1 MDWKEW
7 TLGKLADLVW
17 GFFIGKKQSALSN
30 KKGKNII
37 DVIKN
42 REGENT
48 ILVKSPKCDF
58 NSNSVLVVMPGE
70 EAIFVNNGK
79 IVGTFKEGRYTLNTS
94 NYPFLS
100 DLVTLI
106 SGDRI
111 FTSNIY
117 FVRNCISFPIDW
129 GTSLQV
135 RDPVQRVS
143 TRVMCRGVYRI
154 KICNSVL
161 FLKCYIGNGK
171 ETINQYEFAQ
181 LLKDEILQTIKSK
194 LVSHILECNEE
205 IIGIS
210 RKQTLLAEE
219 ISKEIESSYKEY
231 GFKIMSFNIS
241 GIEVLIDNRREKI
254 ENAYSQKRIDE
265 IN

>member
-1 MDWKEW
+1 MDWKAW
-7 TLGKLADLVW
+7 GLGKIVDLVW
-17 GFFIGKKQSALSN
+17 DFFVSKKQHTLSR
-30 KKGKNII
+30 KREKNII

-42 REGENT
+42 EGGENT
-48 ILVKSPKCDF
+48 ILIKSPKCDF
-58 NSNSVLVVMPGE
+58 NSNSILFVMPGE
-70 EAIFVNNGK
+70 EAIFVNNGEIVK
-79 IVGTFKEGRYTLNTS
+79 IFKTGRYTLNTS

-106 SGDRI
+106 SGERI

-117 FVRNCISFPIDW
+117 YVKNSVSSPIDW

-135 RDPVQRVS
+135 RDPVQRIV

-154 KICNSVL
+154 QISNSVS

-171 ETINQYEFAQ
+171 AVIDQFGFAQ

-194 LVSHILECNEE
+194 LVSYIFESDEE

-210 RKQTLLAEE
+210 RNQTALAEE
-219 ISKEIESSYKEY
+219 IRKDMEDAYEEY
-231 GFKIMSFNIS
+231 GFKIVSFHIS
-241 GIEVLIDNRREKI
+241 GIEVLNDSRREKI
-254 ENAYSQKRIDE
+254 EDIYGQKRIDK
-265 IN
+265 IR